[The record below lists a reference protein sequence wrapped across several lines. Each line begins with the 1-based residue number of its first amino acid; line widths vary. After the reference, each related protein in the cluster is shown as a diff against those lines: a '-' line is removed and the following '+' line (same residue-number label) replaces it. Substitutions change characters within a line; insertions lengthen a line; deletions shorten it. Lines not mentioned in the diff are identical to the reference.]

1 MQLFLE
7 WRENIELGLYRE
19 CEFFLA
25 DMDFLYIFQHYKVCR
40 QSHVKRLKLWIVE
53 KDISTL
59 GKHCIYINPDI
70 LFCA

>member
-25 DMDFLYIFQHYKVCR
+25 DMDFF
-40 QSHVKRLKLWIVE
+40 
-53 KDISTL
+53 
-59 GKHCIYINPDI
+59 IYISA
-70 LFCA
+70 L